1 MSAFIKEA
9 QILAEKSRINA
20 KMLPN
25 SMIYSDSV
33 NLQNIL
39 EILSKSKTVNA

>member
-9 QILAEKSRINA
+9 QILAEKSRI
-20 KMLPN
+20 MPN